1 MIKVKNLSLDYG
13 DMNFFDDLSFEIPK
27 DKISIIVGP
36 NGVGKTTL
44 IKVLAGIIKPK
55 TIDIKSNSTE
65 VFYLPQKIR
74 YVKGITLYEYVSSIF
89 FKQNWKWYLDRN
101 EKTTILNVLFELE
114 LTDKR
119 NVLIENLSTGEL
131 QKANIAMGLISGA
144 NLLLLDEPTSNM
156 DLINQIKV
164 LNIIRKLT
172 TRNITS
178 VVILHDLN
186 LSSSYGDYFLGLNAK
201 KELCCGVKEEFFTEE
216 KLKDIYNMQFKVIN
230 NDENIHVQI
239 FN

>member
-1 MIKVKNLSLDYG
+1 MIKVKNLSLDYE
-13 DMNFFDDLSFEIPK
+13 NTKFFDNLSFEIPK
-27 DKISIIVGP
+27 NKISIIVGP
-36 NGVGKTTL
+36 NGVGKTSL
-44 IKVLAGIIKPK
+44 IKILAGISKPK
-55 TIDIKSNSTE
+55 TVEIENMSSE

-74 YVKGITLYEYVSSIF
+74 YINGLSLYDYVSSIF
-89 FKQNWKWYLDRN
+89 FKQNWKWCLDKE
-101 EKTTILNVLFELE
+101 EKKKLLDVLDELE
-114 LTDKR
+114 LREKQ
-119 NVLIENLSTGEL
+119 NMLIENLSAGEL

-164 LNIIRKLT
+164 LNIIKKLT
-172 TRNITS
+172 QRGITS

-186 LSSSYGDYFLGLNAK
+186 LSSSYGDYFLGINSKQQLHCAK
-201 KELCCGVKEEFFTEE
+201 KGEFFTEE
-216 KLKDIYNMQFKVIN
+216 RLNDIYNIQFKVIN